1 MYVYHLTVDQNSVC
15 FNNGKKHTYS
25 FKGHT
30 FKNSFFV
37 VLLRLF
43 PWITR
48 NNAPI
53 LRCQHSL
60 RLMWLW
66 ICARDRNKNSVA
78 TDFQWQAHYFRGI
91 KSLRQPRSGPTHF
104 HSIPISNT
112 WHQKTNKTTLPCCTP
127 HSITNYN
134 VVIDTISLEIPSSAT
149 SAMHFPMTSHPICEI
164 CL

>member
-1 MYVYHLTVDQNSVC
+1 MLQ
-15 FNNGKKHTYS
+15 
-25 FKGHT
+25 
-30 FKNSFFV
+30 
-37 VLLRLF
+37 
-43 PWITR
+43 
-48 NNAPI
+48 

-66 ICARDRNKNSVA
+66 ICACDRNKNSVA

-149 SAMHFPMTSHPICEI
+149 SAMHFPMTTHPICQI
-164 CL
+164 LSVSCLGFLMRMILGSFAFAGNLHTGTPHISDSLNWDRDL